1 MKVIKKY
8 SKFIFI
14 IICFLISIQNCTIY
28 KSANVSLDN
37 ASKSNSK
44 VKITKTTGEKEK
56 YSRVE
61 ISNNGEFYGE
71 KKRLFRTSDKILLEK
86 ESIQK
91 VQISNKVVTTAVNL
105 MGGLVATMAIAVGFG
120 YLMYLGI

>member
-1 MKVIKKY
+1 MFIYNILIVKAIKKY
-8 SKFIFI
+8 SKFTFI

-28 KSANVSLDN
+28 KSVNDSLDN

-61 ISNNGEFYGE
+61 LSNNGEFYGE
-71 KKRLFRTSDKILLEK
+71 KRRPFRTSDKILLEK
-86 ESIQK
+86 ESIK
-91 VQISNKVVTTAVNL
+91 KFKSQIKW
-105 MGGLVATMAIAVGFG
+105 
-120 YLMYLGI
+120 